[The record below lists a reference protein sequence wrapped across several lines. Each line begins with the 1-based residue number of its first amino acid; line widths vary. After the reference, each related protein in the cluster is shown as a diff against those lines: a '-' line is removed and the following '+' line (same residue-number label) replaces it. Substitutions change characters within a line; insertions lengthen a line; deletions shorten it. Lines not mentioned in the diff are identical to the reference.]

1 MFSYNTCLDTLNR
14 IRNASQ
20 TILIGK
26 DGLIKVGTML
36 IIGRDGLMKD
46 QTVLIYLE
54 RNGGTI
60 MIGKDGWPL
69 MKEQEFYYV
78 IGL

>member
-1 MFSYNTCLDTLNR
+1 MVSYNTCLDTLKKNR

-60 MIGKDGWPL
+60 MIGKGGRPL
-69 MKEQEFYYV
+69 MKKREFY
-78 IGL
+78 

>member
-1 MFSYNTCLDTLNR
+1 M
-14 IRNASQ
+14 
-20 TILIGK
+20 
-26 DGLIKVGTML
+26 KVGTML

-60 MIGKDGWPL
+60 MIGKGGRPL
-69 MKEQEFYYV
+69 MKEREFY
-78 IGL
+78 

>member
-1 MFSYNTCLDTLNR
+1 MLYLNILADVFSYNTCPDTLKKNR
-14 IRNASQ
+14 IRTASQ

-60 MIGKDGWPL
+60 MIGKDGH
-69 MKEQEFYYV
+69 
-78 IGL
+78 

>member
-1 MFSYNTCLDTLNR
+1 
-14 IRNASQ
+14 
-20 TILIGK
+20 
-26 DGLIKVGTML
+26 ML

-60 MIGKDGWPL
+60 MIGKGGRPL
-69 MKEQEFYYV
+69 MKKRELY
-78 IGL
+78 

>member
-1 MFSYNTCLDTLNR
+1 
-14 IRNASQ
+14 
-20 TILIGK
+20 
-26 DGLIKVGTML
+26 
-36 IIGRDGLMKD
+36 MKD

-54 RNGGTI
+54 RTGGTI
-60 MIGKDGWPL
+60 MIGKDGQTL

>member
-1 MFSYNTCLDTLNR
+1 MFSYNTCFDR

-46 QTVLIYLE
+46 QTVIIYLE
-54 RNGGTI
+54 RNGGAI
-60 MIGKDGWPL
+60 MIGKGGRPL
-69 MKEQEFYYV
+69 MKERKFY
-78 IGL
+78 